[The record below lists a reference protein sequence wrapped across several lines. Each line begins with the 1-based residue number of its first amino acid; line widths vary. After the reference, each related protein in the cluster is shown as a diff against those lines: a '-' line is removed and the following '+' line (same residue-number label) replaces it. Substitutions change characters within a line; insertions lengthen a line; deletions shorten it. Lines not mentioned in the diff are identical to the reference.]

1 MFSFSCWIFQITR
14 FCYIAILLVSGFT
27 SLGVLIQLLD
37 FSNAVIIIL
46 NMIAIFKAFPYVR
59 LLTKDYMDN
68 QEKYED
74 LKADS
79 NVPVELYI
87 DNKG

>member
-1 MFSFSCWIFQITR
+1 M
-14 FCYIAILLVSGFT
+14 VSGFT